1 MIARGKRSSVL
12 ATTLLLAALP
22 GGVGLATTARAES
35 RASGAPVATWPA
47 DGPAPAPGPR
57 LDRDAARLLDRDN
70 LLILAA
76 GGALAALTWNAI
88 DTDRTAGRLHASSL
102 DGLYDLGNE
111 YGSGVT
117 MGAGS
122 ALLLGIGEA
131 SGQESLTR
139 LGGDL
144 LRGFTLSSGLAWGL
158 KASVQ
163 RRRPG
168 GGPHSFPSG
177 HTTIA
182 FCAAPILAKHL
193 GWRGGALAY
202 GLAAST
208 ALGRLEDR
216 RHYGSDVIFGAALGL
231 AVGRAV
237 AGGTGLERFAEHVDV
252 GPGGIA
258 LRLGF

>member
-1 MIARGKRSSVL
+1 MIARGKRSFFL
-12 ATTLLLAALP
+12 ATALLLAVLP
-22 GGVGLATTARAES
+22 GGAGLAAARAES
-35 RASGAPVATWPA
+35 GASSPPIAA
-47 DGPAPAPGPR
+47 GPAEDPAPSPGLR

-88 DTDRTAGRLHASSL
+88 DADRTAGRLHASSL
-102 DGLYDLGNE
+102 DGLYDFGNE

-122 ALLLGIGEA
+122 ALLLGIGAA
-131 SGQESLTR
+131 SGQPSLTR

-158 KASVQ
+158 KATFQ

-177 HTTIA
+177 HTAIA
-182 FCAAPILAKHL
+182 FCAAPILTKHL

-202 GLAAST
+202 GVAAST
-208 ALGRLEDR
+208 AFGRLEDR

-237 AGGTGLERFAEHVDV
+237 AGRTGLERFVEHVEV
-252 GPGGIA
+252 GPGGFA
-258 LRLGF
+258 LSLGF